1 MFYQF
6 SEVFMA
12 NSLSIAIPQDRVK
25 ARKKSAFDAEVFLQ
39 SVGAARKVAEFR
51 KKQAIFSQGDAADS
65 VMYVQKGSVKFTVV
79 NEGGKE
85 AVVAIFGPG
94 DFFGE
99 GGIAGQKLRMGTATA
114 IMPTIVLVI
123 EKDEMTRVLHAEHEL
138 SDRFIAYML
147 ERNIRVEADL
157 IDQLF
162 NSTEKRLARTL
173 LLLARYGKEDQP
185 EKMLQKISQETL
197 AEMIG
202 TTRSRVNLF
211 MNKFKRL
218 GFIEY
223 NGGIKINKS
232 LLTVVL
238 HE

>member
-1 MFYQF
+1 MNTIVTKFQP
-6 SEVFMA
+6 SGMKPK
-12 NSLSIAIPQDRVK
+12 NKGS
-25 ARKKSAFDAEVFLQ
+25 FDAQVFLE
-39 SVGAARKVAEFR
+39 SVGASRRVAEFR
-51 KKQAIFSQGDAADS
+51 KKQAIFSQGEASDS

-79 NEGGKE
+79 NESGKE
-85 AVVAIFGPG
+85 AVVAMFGPG

-99 GGIAGQKLRMGTATA
+99 GSMAGQTIRMGTATA
-114 IMPTIVLVI
+114 VSPTSVLVI
-123 EKDEMTRVLHAEHEL
+123 EKDEMTRVLHAEHAL
-138 SDRFIAYML
+138 SDRFITFML
-147 ERNIRVEADL
+147 ARNIRVEADL

-173 LLLARYGKEDQP
+173 LLLARYGQEDQP
-185 EKMLQKISQETL
+185 QHVLQKVSQETL

-211 MNKFKRL
+211 MNKFRKL
-218 GFIEY
+218 GFGEY
-223 NGGIKINKS
+223 NGEIKVNKS

>member
-1 MFYQF
+1 MNTT
-6 SEVFMA
+6 S
-12 NSLSIAIPQDRVK
+12 RK
-25 ARKKSAFDAEVFLQ
+25 APLPGMNRKNKSAFDARVFLD
-39 SVGAARKVAEFR
+39 SVGTSKRVEEFG
-51 KKQAIFSQGDAADS
+51 KKQAIFTQGEAADS

-79 NEGGKE
+79 NESGKE

-99 GGIAGQKLRMGTATA
+99 GCLAGQPIRMGSATSTALT
-114 IMPTIVLVI
+114 TVLMI
-123 EKDEMTRVLHAEHEL
+123 EKDEMMRVLHAEHAL
-138 SDRFIAYML
+138 SDRFITYML
-147 ERNIRVEADL
+147 ARNIRVEADL

-173 LLLARYGKEDQP
+173 LLLARYGQADQP
-185 EKMLQKISQETL
+185 QQVLQKVSQETL

-211 MNKFKRL
+211 MNKFRKL
-218 GFIEY
+218 GFVEY
-223 NGGIKINKS
+223 NGEIKVNKS

>member
-1 MFYQF
+1 MGTRTIFGKVPP
-6 SEVFMA
+6 SGMKP
-12 NSLSIAIPQDRVK
+12 S
-25 ARKKSAFDAEVFLQ
+25 KKSGFNAQIFLE
-39 SVGAARKVAEFR
+39 SVGASRRVAEFK

-79 NEGGKE
+79 NESGKE
-85 AVVAIFGPG
+85 AVVAMFGPG

-99 GGIAGQKLRMGTATA
+99 GGMAGQTIRMGTATA
-114 IMPTIVLVI
+114 ISPTTVLMI

-138 SDRFIAYML
+138 SDRFITYML
-147 ERNIRVEADL
+147 ARNIRVEADL

-185 EKMLQKISQETL
+185 ERVLRRVSQETL
-197 AEMIG
+197 ADMIG

-211 MNKFKRL
+211 MNKFRKL
-218 GFIEY
+218 GFIQY
-223 NGGIKINKS
+223 NGEIKINKS

>member
-1 MFYQF
+1 MKPKQ
-6 SEVFMA
+6 
-12 NSLSIAIPQDRVK
+12 
-25 ARKKSAFDAEVFLQ
+25 KSAFDARVFLE
-39 SVGAARKVAEFR
+39 SVGASRRVAEFR
-51 KKQAIFSQGDAADS
+51 KKQAIFSQGEAADS
-65 VMYVQKGSVKFTVV
+65 VMYVQKGSVKLTVV
-79 NEGGKE
+79 NESGKE

-99 GGIAGQKLRMGTATA
+99 GAMAGQTIRMGTTTA
-114 IMPTIVLVI
+114 ITPTTVLVI
-123 EKDEMTRVLHAEHEL
+123 AKEEMIRVLHAEHEL
-138 SDRFIAYML
+138 SDRFITHML
-147 ERNIRVEADL
+147 ARNIRVEEDL

-173 LLLARYGKEDQP
+173 LLLARYGQEGQP
-185 EKMLQKISQETL
+185 EQVLQKVSQETL

-211 MNKFKRL
+211 MNKFRKL
-218 GFIEY
+218 GFVEY
-223 NGGIKINKS
+223 NGEIKINKS

>member
-1 MFYQF
+1 MATNMQF
-6 SEVFMA
+6 RKVPPSGMKP
-12 NSLSIAIPQDRVK
+12 N
-25 ARKKSAFDAEVFLQ
+25 KKSTFDAQVFLE
-39 SVGAARKVAEFR
+39 SVGASRRVAEFR

-65 VMYVQKGSVKFTVV
+65 VIYIQKGSVKFTVV
-79 NEGGKE
+79 NESGKE
-85 AVVAIFGPG
+85 AVVAMFGPG

-99 GGIAGQKLRMGTATA
+99 GGMAGQTIRMGTATA
-114 IMPTIVLVI
+114 ISPTTVLII
-123 EKDEMTRVLHAEHEL
+123 EKTEMTRVLHAEHEL
-138 SDRFIAYML
+138 SDRFITHML
-147 ERNIRVEADL
+147 GRNIRVEADL

-185 EKMLQKISQETL
+185 QQVLQKVSQETL

-211 MNKFKRL
+211 MNKFRKL
-218 GFIEY
+218 GFVEY
-223 NGGIKINKS
+223 NGKIKVNKS